1 MGATRLPLSLLV
13 LLGTLRVI
21 VRVSAL
27 PPEPEMSTSIL
38 TENNGTTLHLEEIFL
53 GRCWDFQRLWKV
65 SPDINCTGLWDK
77 FFHAF
82 SNRDPCDQKPSYY
95 DDFFSASAFDTPS
108 AEKTLFWSGTTV
120 LAHEYSNDGL
130 RYTTLED
137 TLPGYVLNGL
147 RWCGS
152 LSEPWYN
159 EKTCPKCPPSVPWD
173 SFWRAASRS
182 FAKRARGDV
191 FVMLSGTRKDQEGKP
206 IDAFVNTSYFGM
218 EELPNLDQQKVSKV
232 NVWVMHDLIVVPP
245 YREACGKGSLIQLD
259 QELSRRGFLMDCTDD
274 PPGVQPPGTGQP
286 PQDDHVNAVNY
297 KERLKVEENF
307 LPRRKIYSTLVL
319 T

>member
-1 MGATRLPLSLLV
+1 MEARHSSLPACDVESAARFECEPIHLTRHYRWVPLDFLS
-13 LLGTLRVI
+13 RCSSFSAPC
-21 VRVSAL
+21 VSSSG
-27 PPEPEMSTSIL
+27 E
-38 TENNGTTLHLEEIFL
+38 
-53 GRCWDFQRLWKV
+53 
-65 SPDINCTGLWDK
+65 INCTGLWDK

-152 LSEPWYN
+152 LSKPWYN
-159 EKTCPKCPPSVPWD
+159 EKTCPKCPPTVPWD

-206 IDAFVNTSYFGM
+206 IDAFVNTRLVSIIF
-218 EELPNLDQQKVSKV
+218 LDQ
-232 NVWVMHDLIVVPP
+232 
-245 YREACGKGSLIQLD
+245 
-259 QELSRRGFLMDCTDD
+259 
-274 PPGVQPPGTGQP
+274 
-286 PQDDHVNAVNY
+286 
-297 KERLKVEENF
+297 
-307 LPRRKIYSTLVL
+307 
-319 T
+319 